1 MFNQFG
7 QYVPDNPFNQ
17 FAARQQGQMRC
28 DIIHVNGRGGAEA
41 LQMAANSNVIVLDDT
56 APLVWLCQTDGA
68 GYKTVT
74 PYTITPYQPKPP
86 VDVSSLES
94 RITKLEEMLNAKS
107 DDANA

>member
-17 FAARQQGQMRC
+17 FATRQQGQMRY